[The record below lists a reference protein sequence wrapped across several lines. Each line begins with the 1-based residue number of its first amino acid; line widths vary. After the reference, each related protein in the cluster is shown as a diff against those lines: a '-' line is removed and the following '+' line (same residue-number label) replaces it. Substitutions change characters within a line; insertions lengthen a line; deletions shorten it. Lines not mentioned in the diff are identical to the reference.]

1 MARANENSLSQL
13 GLSQFVN
20 PGGFIIWT
28 FWKEEEYDNF
38 MKHKIDD
45 KVIANNEGL
54 NDEGHSSDEDLS
66 YLDDTKDD
74 TVVYPAKFRT
84 CYLKKCGCKKGKQK
98 SSIFSFE
105 FLFF

>member
-1 MARANENSLSQL
+1 MTLEGVKSCNPE
-13 GLSQFVN
+13 GL
-20 PGGFIIWT
+20 IIWT

-54 NDEGHSSDEDLS
+54 NDEGQSSDEDLS

-74 TVVYPAKFRT
+74 TVNYPAKFRT
-84 CYLKKCGCKKGKQK
+84 CYLKKCGCKKGEQK
-98 SSIFSFE
+98 LFNLLFRIFF
-105 FLFF
+105 

>member
-1 MARANENSLSQL
+1 
-13 GLSQFVN
+13 
-20 PGGFIIWT
+20 
-28 FWKEEEYDNF
+28 
-38 MKHKIDD
+38 MKHKIDE

-74 TVVYPAKFRT
+74 TVNYPAKFRT

-98 SSIFSFE
+98 LFTLLFRISFFSFSNNE
-105 FLFF
+105 RETAACDWPEIFPLQILREVCLLY

>member
-1 MARANENSLSQL
+1 
-13 GLSQFVN
+13 
-20 PGGFIIWT
+20 
-28 FWKEEEYDNF
+28 
-38 MKHKIDD
+38 MKHKIDE

-74 TVVYPAKFRT
+74 TVNYPAKFRT

-98 SSIFSFE
+98 LFTLLFRISFFSFSNNE
-105 FLFF
+105 RETAACD